1 MHWSPPVDENL
12 TERQA
17 GILQFMVKYI
27 RREQRSPSAREIM
40 RGAGL
45 ASTGALSYQLG
56 ELARKRFIKMTG
68 RFRGIDVLVNPFDE
82 SPVIPGTRLLKVIA
96 SSVPAGPLKP
106 LPELVEGSALI
117 DQRFFKSKKDEE
129 LFLIRVAGD
138 SMTGAG
144 INTGDW
150 VLIRPQATANPGDLV
165 IAVVDNE
172 FTLKRFRIERGD
184 VVLEAAN
191 PAHKSIRVP
200 KDKLKDF
207 RILGRVVKALK
218 DFE

>member
-1 MHWSPPVDENL
+1 MDERL
-12 TERQA
+12 TQRQA
-17 GILQFMVKYI
+17 GVLRFIVKYI
-27 RREQRSPSAREIM
+27 RREQRSPSVREIM

-45 ASTGALSYQLG
+45 ASTGAISYQLR
-56 ELARKRFIKMTG
+56 ELARKNFIKLTG
-68 RFRGIDVLVNPFDE
+68 RFRGIDVLSNPFDE
-82 SPVIPGTRLLKVIA
+82 SPVIPGTRLMRIVPSA
-96 SSVPAGPLKP
+96 VPAGPLKP

-129 LFLIRVAGD
+129 LFLIRVVGD

-172 FTLKRFRIERGD
+172 YTLKRFRTERGE
-184 VVLEAAN
+184 VILEPAN
-191 PAHKSIRVP
+191 PAHKPIRVS
-200 KDKLKDF
+200 KDRLKDF

>member
-1 MHWSPPVDENL
+1 VDENL
-12 TERQA
+12 TERQT
-17 GILQFMVKYI
+17 GILRFIVKYI
-27 RREQRSPSAREIM
+27 RRERRAPSVREIM
-40 RGAGL
+40 RGGGL
-45 ASTGALSYQLG
+45 ASVGATSYQLN
-56 ELARKRFIKMTG
+56 ELVYKHLIKRTG
-68 RFRGIDVLVNPFDE
+68 RRRIEVLVNPFDE
-82 SPVIPGTRLLKVIA
+82 SPVIPGTKLLKVIA
-96 SSVPAGPLKP
+96 SSVPAGQLKP
-106 LPELVEGSALI
+106 LPELVEGSAII

-129 LFLIRVAGD
+129 LFLIRVVGD

-165 IAVVDNE
+165 IAVIDNE
-172 FTLKRFRIERGD
+172 FTLKRFRLERGEI
-184 VVLEAAN
+184 VLEAAN

-207 RILGRVVKALK
+207 RILGRIVKALK